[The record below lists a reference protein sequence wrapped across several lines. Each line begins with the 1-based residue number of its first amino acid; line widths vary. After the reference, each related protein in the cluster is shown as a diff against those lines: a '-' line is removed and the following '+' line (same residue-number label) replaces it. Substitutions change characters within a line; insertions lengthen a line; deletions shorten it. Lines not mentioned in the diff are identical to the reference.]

1 MTKRWTRNAALLSLL
16 AILAG
21 CSTGKHEVKVLMFA
35 PTDYVWTDAGDTVGE
50 YTTHTN
56 GIWLSVPALI
66 RLQDKGVIVGPK

>member
-1 MTKRWTRNAALLSLL
+1 
-16 AILAG
+16 
-21 CSTGKHEVKVLMFA
+21 MFA